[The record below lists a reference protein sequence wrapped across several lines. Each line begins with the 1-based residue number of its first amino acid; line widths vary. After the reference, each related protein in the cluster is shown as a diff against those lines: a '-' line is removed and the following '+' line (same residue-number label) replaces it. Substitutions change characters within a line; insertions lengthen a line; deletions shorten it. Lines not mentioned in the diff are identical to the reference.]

1 MLVEK
6 LSDILV
12 SWVSFR
18 VFTIQRSYETP
29 RQGRTSPAGTH
40 VMLGGLLCPHGGL
53 GTNAAVEGLF
63 MPTWCCCCGEL
74 MLLWDGSD
82 ETERWKLA
90 VLDTKKSSPMD
101 SVFKAGNR
109 VHWTQFLCRET
120 ESVGLVFCLRFF
132 LESNSAAVEIEPSLL
147 ELLET
152 KIV

>member
-6 LSDILV
+6 LSDIWV

-40 VMLGGLLCPHGGL
+40 VMLGGLLCPRGGL
-53 GTNAAVEGLF
+53 GIDAAVEGLF

-90 VLDTKKSSPMD
+90 VLDIKKLSPMD

-109 VHWTQFLCRET
+109 VQSPKTWHTPSQDRSFL
-120 ESVGLVFCLRFF
+120 SIYNLIK
-132 LESNSAAVEIEPSLL
+132 SNYMRML
-147 ELLET
+147 
-152 KIV
+152 